1 MARTLLEALQE
12 LGRDNLL
19 TRAGQYWSADNAQF
33 EQRKPTLPDRVV
45 RGLNPMTG
53 FGSAMGA
60 MHDAAGNGSAPDAAL
75 ALLQALPLF
84 GATKTLPAMGALKA
98 RAAPAFGKMAISA
111 LGSGTALA
119 VAEDNSEAPNARKWQ
134 R

>member
-1 MARTLLEALQE
+1 MLSVAV
-12 LGRDNLL
+12 RD
-19 TRAGQYWSADNAQF
+19 G
-33 EQRKPTLPDRVV
+33 E
-45 RGLNPMTG
+45 GLKYVFDVAPE
-53 FGSAMGA
+53 
-60 MHDAAGNGSAPDAAL
+60 DAANHVEAVALAREHFPDAAL

-98 RAAPAFGKMAISA
+98 RAAPAFGKLAISA